1 MLGDPSVP
9 VSQPDDERLPDP
21 SMFWI
26 DRSAAD
32 PPRPLPRP
40 FIGREIGEVEL
51 AGRKCH
57 VLLADGADAFDC
69 DVDPAHR
76 ARTAGA
82 DDEIVRFEFEGHRYV
97 LVAEARRRREVA
109 PVADPASSIDIG
121 RLLSSREMQVV
132 QLVCMGFL
140 TKQIADRLHIS
151 EFTVRSYLK
160 TIYAKLGV
168 RSRAALVFRFMKT
181 FNADAGTR
189 E

>member
-1 MLGDPSVP
+1 MP
-9 VSQPDDERLPDP
+9 VSQPDDERLPDA
-21 SMFWI
+21 SRLWI
-26 DRSAAD
+26 DRPAAGAQ
-32 PPRPLPRP
+32 RP
-40 FIGREIGEVEL
+40 FVGREIGEVEL
-51 AGRKCH
+51 AGRKCR
-57 VLLADGADAFDC
+57 VLLADGAGPVDC
-69 DVDPAHR
+69 DIDETNG
-76 ARTAGA
+76 ARSAGA
-82 DDEIVRFEFEGHRYV
+82 EGEIVRFEFEGHRYV
-97 LVAEARRRREVA
+97 LVAEARRRRDAA
-109 PVADPASSIDIG
+109 PLGDNPSGIDIG

-181 FNADAGTR
+181 FNADAPFR